1 MNNAGIGLAARAS
14 PEVVVST
21 NLYGTKRMCE
31 AFLPLLDSSTGRIVN
46 VGSGAGPNYV
56 KRCPAPAQ
64 NRLCT
69 DPESWAQIESW
80 LSDSETGLGS
90 ASDSSGGYGLSKA
103 LVTSY
108 TMWIAKEQPQIL
120 SSCCTPG
127 FIDTKLVA
135 GFGAS
140 KPPEEGT
147 VAIRN
152 CLFGALEGNGW
163 YYGSDG
169 IRSPLHFMRNP
180 GQPEYDGVPPP

>member
-1 MNNAGIGLAARAS
+1 MGKATRAMAAKNIVVTGGNSGIGFALCKQLAVDYGCTVFLGSRSAERGAAAVASIELPEDCGGSIQLLQLDVSDDASVTAAAATVKSVLGDGTLYGLGKSPHCPLPAPAS
-14 PEVVVST
+14 PEVIVST

-90 ASDSSGGYGLSKA
+90 A
-103 LVTSY
+103 
-108 TMWIAKEQPQIL
+108 
-120 SSCCTPG
+120 
-127 FIDTKLVA
+127 
-135 GFGAS
+135 
-140 KPPEEGT
+140 
-147 VAIRN
+147 
-152 CLFGALEGNGW
+152 
-163 YYGSDG
+163 
-169 IRSPLHFMRNP
+169 
-180 GQPEYDGVPPP
+180 